1 MKYAFS
7 YQLKQKD
14 FQHKDVFYYNAPTLG
29 AFRLNEYGNLPTDY
43 VLYQHNTSSQT
54 LPINKSFI
62 VMNQKTLLKRQLD
75 TTNILLR
82 KGDYISTKEYHGKY
96 NYSNLRKPHCKFKEG
111 LK

>member
-43 VLYQHNTSSQT
+43 VLSQNNTSSQA
-54 LPINKSFI
+54 LPTNKSFI
-62 VMNQKTLLKRQLD
+62 VINQKTLLKRQLD
-75 TTNILLR
+75 TTNILFR
-82 KGDYISTKEYHGKY
+82 KGDYFLIKQ
-96 NYSNLRKPHCKFKEG
+96 
-111 LK
+111 